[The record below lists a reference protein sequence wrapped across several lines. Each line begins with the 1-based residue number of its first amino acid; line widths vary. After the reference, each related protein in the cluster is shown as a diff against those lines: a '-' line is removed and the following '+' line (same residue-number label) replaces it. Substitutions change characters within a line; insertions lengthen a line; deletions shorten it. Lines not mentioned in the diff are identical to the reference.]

1 MAFQKEV
8 LRNLAKGIPGQLA
21 SLNPTVY
28 DTNNFPAGENGVTAG
43 LAVWADYDTGVY
55 NNAGTGKP
63 LGIAMAVMNYASC
76 FLTERGSMKIEP
88 GKTVTVIKRG
98 DVYVDTTTAAV
109 PGQKVF
115 VNNSDG
121 TFSTGEAGA
130 TVAGGTETDFYVV
143 DGGEP
148 NSLILISAWSNR

>member
-8 LRNLAKGIPGQLA
+8 SRDLAKGIPGQLA
-21 SLNPTVY
+21 SLNPIVY

-43 LAVWADYDTGVY
+43 LAVWADYEVGVY

-63 LGIAMAVMNYASC
+63 LGIAMAVMNYAGC
-76 FLTERGSMKIEP
+76 FLTERASMKIEA
-88 GKTVTVIKRG
+88 GKTVTVIKKG
-98 DVYVDTTTAAV
+98 DVYVNSTSAAV

-121 TFSTGEAGA
+121 TFSQARAGA
-130 TVAGGTETDFYVV
+130 WQDTVCAELF
-143 DGGEP
+143 
-148 NSLILISAWSNR
+148 